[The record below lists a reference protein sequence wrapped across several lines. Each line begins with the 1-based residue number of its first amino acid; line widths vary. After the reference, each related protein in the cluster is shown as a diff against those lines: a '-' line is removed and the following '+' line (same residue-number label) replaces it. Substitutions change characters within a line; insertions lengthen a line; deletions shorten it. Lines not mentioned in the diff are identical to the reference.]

1 MLRCYG
7 ILCAA
12 LLPIVAAVVI
22 LIDPYDSGRFTP
34 FDRPGVARYGQA
46 LTAAS
51 LGRQP
56 EFTAAIIGNSTIQ
69 AVRPNQLDRST
80 GLRFVSL
87 ASPGTGP
94 AEQSAIAEWFLRHH
108 PAGGADEA
116 KALVFGLD
124 REWCRS
130 DGNLPIVNP
139 FPFWLY
145 DPGAAAYLVGLLQ
158 LGSTQAVAGRVN
170 ILLGLEAPMRG
181 DGYRPID
188 NGQARDPAAAARAFA
203 EGYRRLDPHRP
214 IDRAA
219 LPRMRK
225 LLHEAP
231 AAAAVV
237 LVFPPRHYSSLPPP
251 GSEEARAE
259 SECKESFR
267 KMAAERPG
275 TAVVDLAVDGEIARD
290 DKNFFDQIHYRNPI
304 AQIVEDK
311 IAAALLHLVNRNGSA
326 AGL

>member
-1 MLRCYG
+1 MRCYG

-12 LLPIVAAVVI
+12 LLPIAAAVVI

-34 FDRPGVARYGQA
+34 FDRPGVALYGQA

-69 AVRPNQLDRST
+69 AVRPSDLDRGT

-94 AEQSAIAEWFLRHH
+94 VEQSVIAEWFLRHH
-108 PAGGADEA
+108 PTDGSDEA
-116 KALVFGLD
+116 RALVFGLD
-124 REWCRS
+124 EGWCRS
-130 DGNLPIVNP
+130 DGKLPIANP

-145 DPGAAAYLVGLLQ
+145 DPGAAAYLMGLLQ
-158 LGSTQAVAGRVN
+158 LGSMQAVAGRLY
-170 ILLGLEAPMRG
+170 ILLGLKAPMQG
-181 DGYRPID
+181 DGYRPVD
-188 NGQARDPAAAARAFA
+188 NGQVRNPAAAARAFA
-203 EGYRRLDPHRP
+203 AGYRRLDPRRP

-225 LLHEAP
+225 LLDEVP
-231 AAAAVV
+231 VAAAVV

-251 GSEEARAE
+251 GTEEARAE
-259 SECKESFR
+259 TGCKEAFR
-267 KMAAERPG
+267 EMAAGRPG

-304 AQIVEDK
+304 AQIVDNK
-311 IAAALLHLVNRNGSA
+311 IAAALLGLVSRNGSA

>member
-1 MLRCYG
+1 
-7 ILCAA
+7 
-12 LLPIVAAVVI
+12 LPIVAAVVI

-34 FDRPGVARYGQA
+34 FDRPGVSLYGQA

-56 EFTAAIIGNSTIQ
+56 AFTAAIIGNSTIQ
-69 AVRPNQLDRST
+69 AVRPSALDRGT

-94 AEQSAIAEWFLRHH
+94 VEQSAIAEWFLRHH
-108 PAGGADEA
+108 PAGAADETR
-116 KALVFGLD
+116 ALLFGLD
-124 REWCRS
+124 QEWCRS
-130 DGNLPIVNP
+130 DGNLPIANP

-158 LGSTQAVAGRVN
+158 LGSMQAVASRLY
-170 ILLGLEAPMRG
+170 ILLGSKAPLRG
-181 DGYRPID
+181 DGYRPVD
-188 NGQARDPAAAARAFA
+188 SGQVRDPAAAARSFA
-203 EGYRRLDPHRP
+203 DGYRRLDPHRP

-219 LPRMRK
+219 LPLMRK
-225 LLHEAP
+225 LLHEVP
-231 AAAAVV
+231 ASAAVV

-251 GSEEARAE
+251 GTEEVRAE
-259 SECKESFR
+259 TECKKLFR

-275 TAVVDLAVDGEIARD
+275 TAVVDLAVDGDIARD
-290 DKNFFDQIHYRNPI
+290 DKSFFDQIHYRNPI

-311 IAAALLHLVNRNGSA
+311 IAAALLRLVNRGGSA
-326 AGL
+326 ADL